1 MKLIYAIVERDNA
14 ERVTDA
20 LNSKGYQA
28 TMISSTGGFLK
39 KGNSTI
45 MTCTEDDNLQDVVK
59 VIKTV
64 CGERVSVDVNVP
76 YNAMVQGTQSAPI
89 WAGGIRQTIQV
100 GGAVIIA
107 VEACF
112 YEKI

>member
-39 KGNSTI
+39 KGNSTL
-45 MTCTEDDNLQDVVK
+45 MTCTEDDKLQEVVK
-59 VIKTV
+59 IIKAV
-64 CGERVSVDVNVP
+64 CGERISVDVDVP
-76 YNAMVQGTQSAPI
+76 YNAMSQGMQSAPV
-89 WAGGIRQTIQV
+89 WVGGIRQTIQV

-107 VEACF
+107 VEACY